1 LRARTRHEL
10 ETDEPAER
18 NELAGIYVRRG
29 LEPALAREVAGQLMA
44 HDALAAHA
52 RDELGLSSTQGA
64 QPVQAALASAT
75 SFAAGAAWPLLLLLL
90 TPARIVVPVIITGS
104 LVSLA
109 ILGGL
114 AARAGGA
121 GLWRGVARVTLWSA
135 LAMAI
140 TMLIGAAVGTL
151 T

>member
-1 LRARTRHEL
+1 
-10 ETDEPAER
+10 
-18 NELAGIYVRRG
+18 
-29 LEPALAREVAGQLMA
+29 
-44 HDALAAHA
+44 
-52 RDELGLSSTQGA
+52 
-64 QPVQAALASAT
+64 
-75 SFAAGAAWPLLLLLL
+75 
-90 TPARIVVPVIITGS
+90 
-104 LVSLA
+104 
-109 ILGGL
+109 LGGL